1 MKHAS
6 FGMEPTTGQTH
17 VTTSNDF
24 QRLKSSKFKI
34 ENSNVNTSGNF
45 NEILA
50 QDSVSARNLAMFLE

>member
-50 QDSVSARNLAMFLE
+50 

>member
-6 FGMEPTTGQTH
+6 FGMEPTTGQTPI
-17 VTTSNDF
+17 TASNDF
-24 QRLKSSKFKI
+24 QRIKNSKFKI

-50 QDSVSARNLAMFLE
+50 